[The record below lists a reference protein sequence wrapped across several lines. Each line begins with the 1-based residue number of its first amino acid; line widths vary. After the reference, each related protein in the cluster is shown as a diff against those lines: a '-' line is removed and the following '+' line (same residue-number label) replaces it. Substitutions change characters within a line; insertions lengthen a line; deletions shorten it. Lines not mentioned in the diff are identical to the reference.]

1 METTK
6 KQWSFFLA
14 PYQCHTLAKKWDL
27 QTCYM
32 HLEIASNCH
41 KTWQQLS
48 IQVVWVWAHL
58 AVANTWGWEDQGL
71 QLQLLRSYEV
81 VPTIKPSYWSCSTN
95 QLSKFWGTTG
105 HHWAPAKLPFF
116 ASANF
121 RPAIPRFFCFLRLA
135 RRLLPCAAPAKLEAA
150 WSSWGPHPARSADLL
165 NTSPGM
171 VMDWSPAAS
180 RTSWKVT

>member
-1 METTK
+1 MQVIWNMIQYDTNIIDYTNMETTK
-6 KQWSFFLA
+6 KRWSFFFSIPM
-14 PYQCHTLAKKWDL
+14 PYTLVKKWDL

-32 HLEIASNCH
+32 HLEIASNCQ

-48 IQVVWVWAHL
+48 TQVVWVWAHL

-71 QLQLLRSYEV
+71 QLLLRGGAYHKPQLLGHQWA
-81 VPTIKPSYWSCSTN
+81 P
-95 QLSKFWGTTG
+95 LGTTEPSL
-105 HHWAPAKLPFF
+105 AA

-121 RPAIPRFFCFLRLA
+121 RRPRFFGVLRLA

-150 WSSWGPHPARSADLL
+150 WSPGGPHPARSADLL

-180 RTSWKVT
+180 GT

>member
-1 METTK
+1 MVL
-6 KQWSFFLA
+6 FFLA

-48 IQVVWVWAHL
+48 TQVVWVWAHL
-58 AVANTWGWEDQGL
+58 AVANTWGWEDH
-71 QLQLLRSYEV
+71 
-81 VPTIKPSYWSCSTN
+81 PSYWSCSTN

-105 HHWAPAKLPFF
+105 HHRNFPF
-116 ASANF
+116 SPV
-121 RPAIPRFFCFLRLA
+121 RTSLTPDFCFLRLA

-150 WSSWGPHPARSADLL
+150 WSSWGLHPARSADLL